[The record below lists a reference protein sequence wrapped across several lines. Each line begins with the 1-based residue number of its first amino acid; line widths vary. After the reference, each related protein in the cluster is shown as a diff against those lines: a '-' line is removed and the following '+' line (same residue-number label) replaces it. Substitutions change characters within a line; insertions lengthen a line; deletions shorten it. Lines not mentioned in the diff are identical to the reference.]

1 MKEDNSFKEV
11 RDKVEN
17 DFEISFLY
25 ITAGAIGL
33 SVNFIDKFPFSSTEY
48 YILLISSWIILALSL
63 IIYLVFH
70 QFTKLWITKTEKL
83 FNENKE
89 LGLQKIEN
97 YNRLI
102 DISNWTIISLTSIGI
117 IFILSFITLNL
128 PNMAQE
134 NKKDKGQNSS
144 NQKFARNIQAPQS
157 PVDKKPINESPKK
170 EKN

>member
-1 MKEDNSFKEV
+1 MEEDNSFKKV

-70 QFTKLWITKTEKL
+70 QLTKLWITKSEKL
-83 FNENKE
+83 FNENEE

-97 YNRLI
+97 YLH
-102 DISNWTIISLTSIGI
+102 
-117 IFILSFITLNL
+117 
-128 PNMAQE
+128 
-134 NKKDKGQNSS
+134 
-144 NQKFARNIQAPQS
+144 
-157 PVDKKPINESPKK
+157 
-170 EKN
+170 